1 MNNDGISKRA
11 GTAIITG
18 ANRGIGRAMVE
29 AFAAAGYD
37 VFACARTENAEF
49 ESFLNDLASSTGTEL
64 IPVYFDLMSEDEIKK
79 GIKTIISYK
88 KPVDVLINNAGINVG
103 PDKRQFTDEFDDEW
117 WDRILNVD
125 LNGVYICTK
134 AAVPYM
140 KGREGSNIINI
151 SSVVGMVPFR
161 RQCAFNAAKAGVI
174 NFSKAMALE
183 FADYGIRVN
192 VIAPGSVC
200 IPVTQTLWKE
210 NKALEG
216 LLSHIP
222 QHRQGSTE
230 DISNA
235 ARFLASGFA
244 SYITG
249 TVLNVDGGWIC
260 GYARDF

>member
-1 MNNDGISKRA
+1 MDIRFDGK
-11 GTAIITG
+11 TVVITG
-18 ANRGIGRAMVE
+18 AAGGIGRALS
-29 AFAAAGYD
+29 AGFAADGARVAVCDIRGAAEAAEEMSKGGGELKGYSLDVTDMKSAGETMEKIAAD
-37 VFACARTENAEF
+37 F
-49 ESFLNDLASSTGTEL
+49 G
-64 IPVYFDLMSEDEIKK
+64 
-79 GIKTIISYK
+79 GI
-88 KPVDVLINNAGINVG
+88 DVLINNAGINVG

-140 KGREGSNIINI
+140 KGRQGSNIINI

-235 ARFLASGFA
+235 SRFLASGFA

>member
-1 MNNDGISKRA
+1 MDIRFDGKVVV
-11 GTAIITG
+11 ITG
-18 ANRGIGRAMVE
+18 AAGGIGRALSSG
-29 AFAAAGYD
+29 FAADGARVAVCDIRGAAEAAEEMSSAGGELRGYSLD
-37 VFACARTENAEF
+37 VTDMKSAGDTMEKI
-49 ESFLNDLASSTGTEL
+49 ASDFG
-64 IPVYFDLMSEDEIKK
+64 
-79 GIKTIISYK
+79 GI
-88 KPVDVLINNAGINVG
+88 DVLINNAGINVG

-117 WDRILNVD
+117 WDRIINVD

-230 DISNA
+230 DISGA

>member
-1 MNNDGISKRA
+1 MDIRFDGKVVV
-11 GTAIITG
+11 ITG
-18 ANRGIGRAMVE
+18 AAGGIGRALS
-29 AFAAAGYD
+29 AGFAADGARVAVCDIKGAEEAANEMSSAGGELKGYFLD
-37 VFACARTENAEF
+37 VTDMKSAGET
-49 ESFLNDLASSTGTEL
+49 
-64 IPVYFDLMSEDEIKK
+64 MKK
-79 GIKTIISYK
+79 IAADFGGI
-88 KPVDVLINNAGINVG
+88 DVLINNAGINVG

-117 WDRILNVD
+117 WDRIINVD

-210 NKALEG
+210 NNALEG

-230 DISNA
+230 DISCA

-249 TVLNVDGGWIC
+249 TVVNVDGGWIC

>member
-1 MNNDGISKRA
+1 MDIRFDGK
-11 GTAIITG
+11 TVVITG
-18 ANRGIGRAMVE
+18 AAGGIGRALS
-29 AFAAAGYD
+29 AGFAADGARVAVCDIKGVDEAAEEMSKGGGELKGYFLDVTDMKSAGATMEKIAAD
-37 VFACARTENAEF
+37 F
-49 ESFLNDLASSTGTEL
+49 G
-64 IPVYFDLMSEDEIKK
+64 
-79 GIKTIISYK
+79 GI
-88 KPVDVLINNAGINVG
+88 DVLINNAGINVG

-117 WDRILNVD
+117 WDRIINVD

-230 DISNA
+230 DISCA

>member
-1 MNNDGISKRA
+1 MDIRFEDKVVV
-11 GTAIITG
+11 ITG
-18 ANRGIGRAMVE
+18 AGGGIGNAM
-29 AFAAAGYD
+29 ARGFAADGAIVAVCDIKGGD
-37 VFACARTENAEF
+37 KTV
-49 ESFLNDLASSTGTEL
+49 
-64 IPVYFDLMSEDEIKK
+64 DEIIAAGGRAKEYILDVTDRECADRIMAEITRDFG
-79 GIKTIISYK
+79 GI
-88 KPVDVLINNAGINVG
+88 DVMINNAGINVG

-117 WDRILNVD
+117 WDKILGVD
-125 LNGVYICTK
+125 LDGVYNCTK

-183 FADYGIRVN
+183 FAEYGIRVN

-200 IPVTQTLWKE
+200 IPVTQTLWTK
-210 NKALEG
+210 NTALEG

-230 DISNA
+230 DISHA
-235 ARFLASGFA
+235 ARFLASDFA

-249 TVLNVDGGWIC
+249 VVLNVDGGWIC